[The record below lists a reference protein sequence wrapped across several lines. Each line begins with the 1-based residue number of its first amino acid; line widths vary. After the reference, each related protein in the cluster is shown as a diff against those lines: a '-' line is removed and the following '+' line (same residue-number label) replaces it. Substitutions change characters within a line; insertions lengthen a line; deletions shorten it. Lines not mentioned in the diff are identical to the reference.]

1 MQYNYKPYAKIRRR
15 WEVMEELIILSI
27 FTMSFLVYELIKTK
41 KENKILY
48 NNYQTALN
56 ILSDYDPKL
65 KEYLEVKN
73 D

>member
-1 MQYNYKPYAKIRRR
+1 MYIWRKI
-15 WEVMEELIILSI
+15 MEELIILSI
-27 FTMSFLVYELIKTK
+27 FTMAVLVYDLIKTK

-48 NNYQTALN
+48 NNYQTALK
-56 ILSDYDPKL
+56 ILSEYDPKL

>member
-1 MQYNYKPYAKIRRR
+1 
-15 WEVMEELIILSI
+15 MEELIILSI
-27 FTMSFLVYELIKTK
+27 FTMSVLVYELIKTK
-41 KENKILY
+41 KENKNLY

-65 KEYLEVKN
+65 KEYLEAKN